1 MISEGLSYIDFVF
14 DIVCMMPPL
23 DSPYSAII
31 SRDHAIYF
39 TLAACTMLIL
49 SVVFITVKKENPE
62 FVNLALVGT
71 LVILILGFISASNLI
86 KSECI
91 VGYPAMI
98 ITLRLGELSLAGYRI
113 SKKISL
119 SFLLAGI
126 LAFFLSV
133 IIIYYYLV
141 RLSPDKIAIIKYG
154 WGVFGIIIASVTWT
168 HMISKVDIMSH
179 ILIGISC
186 FCIFA
191 STGLYILA
199 CPSNSIERWLF
210 QGALPFGFTI
220 GIIIGLLEK
229 RKLREA

>member
-154 WGVFGIIIASVTWT
+154 WGGIRNYHCVSHLDTWGGFIASCASGKLANSVIYPLVAIPSRIRYTRFA
-168 HMISKVDIMSH
+168 ISQNI
-179 ILIGISC
+179 
-186 FCIFA
+186 
-191 STGLYILA
+191 
-199 CPSNSIERWLF
+199 
-210 QGALPFGFTI
+210 
-220 GIIIGLLEK
+220 
-229 RKLREA
+229 